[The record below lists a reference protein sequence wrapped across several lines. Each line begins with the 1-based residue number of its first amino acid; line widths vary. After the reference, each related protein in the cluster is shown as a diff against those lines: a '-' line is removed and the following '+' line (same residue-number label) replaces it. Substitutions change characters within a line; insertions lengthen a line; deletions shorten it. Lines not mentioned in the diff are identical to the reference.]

1 MTEGR
6 SPYEAIINHP
16 HHVSRN
22 HPQMPI
28 EKRAAQFSPF
38 KAMVGYEEE
47 VDEVSRYTDS
57 ERLLDEN
64 RKEELDW
71 RLQTL
76 MKRMGQGERVELSIE
91 YFVDDDRKD
100 GGSYVII
107 TGIVKK
113 LDLQNRLLVLE
124 TGENIPIAKIYDI
137 AIN

>member
-1 MTEGR
+1 MTESR
-6 SPYEAIINHP
+6 NPYEAIINHP

-22 HPQMPI
+22 RPQMPI

-38 KAMVGYEEE
+38 KAMVGYDEE

-57 ERLLDEN
+57 ERILDEN

-76 MKRMGQGERVELSIE
+76 MSRMGQGERVELSIE

-100 GGSYVII
+100 GGSYVSI
-107 TGIVKK
+107 TGIVRK
-113 LDLQNRLLVLE
+113 LDLQRRLLVLE